1 MMVKPIRDIDPYA
14 FDWPCGLDTVANDFL
29 KRTAEYLID
38 KTPAERVAY
47 LDTVIPALRRP
58 SGSVSATDQHLA
70 LTALTTW
77 REENLERASA

>member
-1 MMVKPIRDIDPYA
+1 MKPVRQIDAYT
-14 FDWPCGLDTVANDFL
+14 FHWPSGLEPIANDLL

-70 LTALTTW
+70 LTALTIW
-77 REENLERASA
+77 REENDERARAAA